1 MTNSVLNYRR
11 LNYINFTQ
19 KELQELFLSAKNG
32 DSDAFKD
39 LSGYV
44 RHISH
49 SYFLS
54 KHRQGKIINAED
66 VDDLANNVYLSFAEQ
81 YHKIENLEFWLRRV
95 LFLNFVNWY
104 KKSKAHKTFELN
116 EAYYVENTDLSP
128 ADKMDA
134 EKILSILD
142 TLSEDKQKIL
152 KMRFWED
159 LKFSEIAKN
168 LNKSEDAVKKMFY
181 RTVEELKN
189 KF

>member
-1 MTNSVLNYRR
+1 MTLKLDYRKLNYM
-11 LNYINFTQ
+11 NFNQ
-19 KELQELFLSAKNG
+19 KELDELFIDARNG
-32 DSDAFKD
+32 KTKAFES

-44 RHISH
+44 RNISH

-54 KHRQGKIINAED
+54 KYRQGRIINKED

-104 KKSKAHKTFELN
+104 KKNSQFKNIDIDEVHYLKDDTSN
-116 EAYYVENTDLSP
+116 PSDMV
-128 ADKMDA
+128 DA
-134 EKILSILD
+134 GKIMSVVD
-142 TLSEDKQKIL
+142 TLSEDKQKII

-159 LKFSEIAKN
+159 LKFSEIAEN

-181 RTVEELKN
+181 RTIEELKT
-189 KF
+189 KL